1 MDRPSIDPET
11 YEMAVKQAALCS
23 VFGNAKRVLILWT
36 LLDQELSVSE
46 IAVFIKA
53 SLQTTSQHLRLMED
67 KGILVSRREGQK
79 IYYGIGEYE
88 LLKGCRLVAHAGQF
102 RSGPEKRPKELC

>member
-1 MDRPSIDPET
+1 
-11 YEMAVKQAALCS
+11 MAVRQAAICS

-46 IAVFIKA
+46 IAAAVQS

-79 IYYGIGEYE
+79 IYYRIGGYD
-88 LLKGCRLVAHAGQF
+88 LLKDCRLLQQARQLK
-102 RSGPEKRPKELC
+102 SG